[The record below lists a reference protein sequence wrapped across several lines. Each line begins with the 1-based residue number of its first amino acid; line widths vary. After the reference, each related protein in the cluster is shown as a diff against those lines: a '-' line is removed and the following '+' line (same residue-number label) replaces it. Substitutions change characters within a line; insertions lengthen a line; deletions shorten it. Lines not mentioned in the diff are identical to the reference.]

1 MKLLVLS
8 ALIISHITSNILASE
23 PSNVLIIDN
32 GIDTSHELIRDFNIS
47 NHGGFSNDHGSHLF
61 CILSKNLNN
70 KQFKFTSINY
80 KKFNISE
87 IKKIIKDK
95 RYDYV
100 LYASSGQKFQK
111 KELEILISI
120 IKNNSNTKI
129 VTSSGNNSINL
140 DQNPI
145 YPCSY
150 NISNIECIGNQFSYS
165 NYGSK
170 VKKIPSPKLFESCS
184 TNNKYSKKYGT
195 SQSAALYLNKLLLTK

>member
-1 MKLLVLS
+1 MKLIVLFT
-8 ALIISHITSNILASE
+8 IIIYHITSNILASE
-23 PSNVLIIDN
+23 PLNILIMDN
-32 GIDTSHELIRDFNIS
+32 GIDTSHELIRGFNIS

-70 KQFKFTSINY
+70 KQFRFTSINY
-80 KKFNISE
+80 KKIKISE

-95 RYDYV
+95 KYDYV

-111 KELEILISI
+111 KESDILISI
-120 IKNNSNTKI
+120 INKNINTKI
-129 VTSSGNNSINL
+129 ITSSGNNSINL
-140 DQNPI
+140 DKNPL

-170 VKKIPSPKLFESCS
+170 VKKIISPKLFESCS
-184 TNNKYSKKYGT
+184 TNNEYSKKYGT
-195 SQSAALYLNKLLLTK
+195 SQSAALYLNKLLLAK